1 MTNISNEHRKP
12 FIIIDMRFHIN
23 ITTKLAGCAV
33 AILALTS
40 CSEGKSYSELLNDEN
55 KATNYY
61 LSTCRVV
68 NELPEDN
75 KFETG
80 PDAPYYRM
88 DADGNI
94 YMQVVDPGT
103 PDDRVE
109 YDQQIYFR
117 FTRYNLKLFMI
128 SGFPTLQDAIDDGSV
143 VAEGNANNLSYGAT
157 WFRYDN
163 YQLSASS
170 QYGSAIQLPLGYLG
184 IDCEVNIV
192 VKSQMGF
199 TSEMANVIPYL
210 YNVRYFPAVS
220 N

>member
-1 MTNISNEHRKP
+1 MKISDVIS
-12 FIIIDMRFHIN
+12 F
-23 ITTKLAGCAV
+23 KLTAFLAV
-33 AILALTS
+33 ILALTS
-40 CSEGKSYSELLNDEN
+40 CSEGKSYSELLTDEN
-55 KATNYY
+55 HATNYY
-61 LSTCRVV
+61 LSTCRVI

-75 KFETG
+75 AFETG

-88 DADGNI
+88 DNDGNI
-94 YMQVVDPGT
+94 YMQVVNPGT
-103 PDDRVE
+103 PTDRVE

-117 FTRYNLKLFMI
+117 FTRYNLKQFMM
-128 SGFPTLQDAIDDGSV
+128 SGLPSLQDAIDDGA
-143 VAEGNANNLSYGAT
+143 VAGEGNANNLSYGAT

-192 VKSQMGF
+192 IKSQLGF
-199 TSEMANVIPYL
+199 TSELANVIPYL

>member
-1 MTNISNEHRKP
+1 MKFLNNIAK
-12 FIIIDMRFHIN
+12 HI
-23 ITTKLAGCAV
+23 AAA
-33 AILALTS
+33 AIVTLSLTS
-40 CSEGKSYSELLNDEN
+40 CSEGKSYSELLTDEN
-55 KATNYY
+55 HATNYY

-68 NELPEDN
+68 NEIPEDN

-88 DADGNI
+88 DNDGNI
-94 YMQVVDPGT
+94 YMQVIDPGT
-103 PDDRVE
+103 PDNRVE

-117 FTRYNLKLFMI
+117 FTRYNLKQFMLTGLP
-128 SGFPTLQDAIDDGSV
+128 SLQDAIADGSV

-163 YQLSASS
+163 YKLSASS
-170 QYGSAIQLPLGYLG
+170 QYGSALQLPLGYLG

-192 VKSQMGF
+192 VKSQMGL
-199 TSEMANVIPYL
+199 TSEMANVIPYV